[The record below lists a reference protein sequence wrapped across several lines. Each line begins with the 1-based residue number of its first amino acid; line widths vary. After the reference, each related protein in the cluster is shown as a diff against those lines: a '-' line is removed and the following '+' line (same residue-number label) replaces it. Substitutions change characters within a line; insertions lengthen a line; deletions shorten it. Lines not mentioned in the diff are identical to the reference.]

1 MYVKEVDSHTTCYSN
16 LLQVT
21 RKSIFLAP
29 SRGFNPTTTMKTDCT
44 SPILSTNLVKQ
55 NATVLKNQGNNKG
68 LIRKWRSTSLTIS
81 YSHAHKSY
89 SHSDDSS
96 DHT

>member
-1 MYVKEVDSHTTCYSN
+1 MRGGIVLEVSFVKGISCMLKK
-16 LLQVT
+16 LLTSGYMDVFVFFL
-21 RKSIFLAP
+21 RK
-29 SRGFNPTTTMKTDCT
+29 
-44 SPILSTNLVKQ
+44 VKQ

-81 YSHAHKSY
+81 YSHAHKSD

>member
-1 MYVKEVDSHTTCYSN
+1 MRVEGERRERKYSRGQLCKRHIMYVKEVIN
-16 LLQVT
+16 LWIHG
-21 RKSIFLAP
+21 RICIFLL
-29 SRGFNPTTTMKTDCT
+29 K
-44 SPILSTNLVKQ
+44 VKQ
-55 NATVLKNQGNNKG
+55 NATVLKNQGNNKV

-81 YSHAHKSY
+81 YSHAHKSD

>member
-1 MYVKEVDSHTTCYSN
+1 MYVKEVIN
-16 LLQVT
+16 LWIHG
-21 RKSIFLAP
+21 RICIFL
-29 SRGFNPTTTMKTDCT
+29 RK
-44 SPILSTNLVKQ
+44 VKQ

-81 YSHAHKSY
+81 YSHAHKSD